1 MSIYGAMFSGVSG
14 LAAQSQALGMISD
27 NISNLNTVGYKG
39 STPRFQTLVTQT
51 GVATKYSPGG
61 VRGMPYQRIDTQG
74 LLQNSASSTD
84 LAIMGSGFF
93 VVADTADAGID
104 KSFLFTRAGSFTVDS
119 AGRLVTKSGF
129 FLQGWRLD
137 EDGNLPASAT
147 LLSDLETVAIPQI
160 TAAAVP
166 SSGISL
172 GLNLP
177 SQAAISDEFQTTVQ
191 LFDKQGATQNL
202 EVTWTKTA
210 ANSWSLSAALG
221 GTGNFASDNTGTA
234 TLDDGQPTPVQ
245 IGTVTFAA
253 DGSLATVSAVTPA
266 SLPTPGFGGLD
277 ANGNLTFYVD
287 YDGSA
292 ATTSAADRQLV
303 TIDLGTPGAG
313 DGVTQ
318 YASEFFTSQIDQNG
332 RGIGAF
338 AGIAINDQGTVTAL
352 FDNGQQRDI
361 YKLPVAVFRNPN
373 GLEAQNGNTYKATE
387 RSGDAVL
394 AQANSAGAGVVT
406 PNSLEA
412 SNVDLAEE
420 FTNMIITQR
429 AYSANAKVITTAD
442 QMLAELMQMS
452 R

>member
-39 STPRFQTLVTQT
+39 ATPRFQTLVTESANSHT
-51 GVATKYSPGG
+51 YSPGG
-61 VRGMPYQRIDTQG
+61 VRSMVYQRIDQQG
-74 LLQNSASSTD
+74 LLQSSASSTD
-84 LAIMGSGFF
+84 LAIMGNGFF
-93 VVADTADAGID
+93 VVADQANAGID
-104 KSFLFTRAGSFTVDS
+104 KSYMFTRAGSFSVDA
-119 AGRLVTKSGF
+119 AGRLVTPSGM
-129 FLQGWRLD
+129 FLQGWPLD
-137 EDGNLPASAT
+137 ANGNLPVNTT
-147 LLSDLETVAIPQI
+147 LLSDLQTVEIPQI

-166 SSGISL
+166 TSGITL

-177 SQAAISDEFQTTVQ
+177 SQAASGDSFQTTVQ

-202 EVTWTKTA
+202 QLTWTKTGS
-210 ANSWSLSAALG
+210 NTW
-221 GTGNFASDNTGTA
+221 DVTGTLLGSGRFAMDGTTTTA
-234 TLDDGQPTPVQ
+234 TDFDNGQTTPVPL
-245 IGTVTFAA
+245 GTVTFDAS
-253 DGSLATVSAVTPA
+253 GSLQLVSG
-266 SLPTPGFGGLD
+266 SGFGTDGGAAATTGTLS
-277 ANGNLTFYVD
+277 FWVD
-287 YDGSA
+287 YDGTD
-292 ATTSAADRQLV
+292 ATGSAADRQQITL
-303 TIDLGTPGAG
+303 DLGTIGTG

-318 YASEFFTSQIDQNG
+318 YASEFFTSQLDQNG

-338 AGIAINDQGTVTAL
+338 AGISIDEQGVVKAL

-361 YKLPVAVFRNPN
+361 YKLPLAVFRNPN
-373 GLEAQNGNTYKATE
+373 GLLAQNGNAYFATE
-387 RSGDAVL
+387 RSGDPVL

-442 QMLAELMQMS
+442 EMLNELLQVT